1 MLVARHEIAG
11 YAVDQLDK
19 NHDGK
24 GLEAVLRPRQE
35 FCNPEPGTQVNKPTK
50 QGTIT
55 MMMEKFALR
64 SRALLAGAAMSALLV
79 GAAPAFAVT
88 PADTLVEGFAIDDII
103 SMDPGEAF
111 ELSTAEVTGN
121 TYDLLVRLDLS
132 DTSKVKPDLAESWT
146 VSDDG
151 LTYTFKLKPGL
162 KFASGNPITAADVA
176 YSFERAVK
184 LDKSPAF
191 IIDQFGISGDNVTE
205 KAKAI
210 DDTTFQFTVDKAYAP
225 SFVLNCLSATVASVV
240 DAKLVKE
247 HVAAVT
253 PSADY
258 KWDNDFGN
266 AWLKT
271 GYAGSG
277 AYKLR
282 EWRANEA
289 VVMERNDNY
298 HGEKAKLA
306 RVIYRNMKESSAQRL
321 ALEAGDIDVARNLEP
336 NDLDAIAKNADL
348 TTTSAPKGTVY
359 YISLNQKNPNLAKPE
374 VRQAFKYLVDYD
386 ALSSTIL
393 KGIGEIHQSFLPK
406 GDLGAIDAN
415 PFKLDVAKAKEL
427 LAKAGLAD
435 GFSVTMDVRTG
446 QPTTGMAES
455 IQQTLGQA
463 GIKLEIIPGDGKQTL
478 TKYRA
483 RNHDIYIGN
492 WGQDYFDPNSNAQT
506 FASNPDNSDAGKSH
520 TLAWRNSWDI
530 PDLTKETEA
539 ALLEK
544 DAGKRADMYK
554 DLQQKILDTS
564 PFVIIH
570 QQLEVAGLRK
580 NLKGFA
586 LGPSFDSNFVGPVS
600 KE

>member
-1 MLVARHEIAG
+1 MML
-11 YAVDQLDK
+11 
-19 NHDGK
+19 
-24 GLEAVLRPRQE
+24 
-35 FCNPEPGTQVNKPTK
+35 
-50 QGTIT
+50 
-55 MMMEKFALR
+55 EKFAVR
-64 SRALLAGAAMSALLV
+64 SLLAGVAMTALLAT
-79 GAAPAFAVT
+79 PAFAVT

-151 LTYTFKLKPGL
+151 LTYTFKLKPGM

-176 YSFERAVK
+176 YSFERAIK

-191 IIDQFGISGDNVTE
+191 IINQFGISGDNVTE
-205 KAKAI
+205 KAKAV
-210 DDTTFQFTVDKAYAP
+210 DDTTFQFVVDKGYAP

-240 DAKLVKE
+240 DSKLVKE

-277 AYKLR
+277 QYKLR

-289 VVMERNDNY
+289 VVLERNDNY
-298 HGEKAKLA
+298 NGEKAKLA

-386 ALSSTIL
+386 ALSTTIL

-406 GDLGAIDAN
+406 GDLGAIDDN
-415 PFKLDVAKAKEL
+415 PFKLDVAEAKEL

-435 GFSVTMDVRTG
+435 GFKVTMDVRTG

-463 GIKLEIIPGDGKQTL
+463 GIQLEIIPGDGKQTL

-506 FASNPDNSDAGKSH
+506 FASNPDNSDAAKIK
-520 TLAWRNSWDI
+520 TLAWRNAWDI
-530 PDLTKETEA
+530 PDLTKQTEA

-544 DAGKRADMYK
+544 DSAKRADMYK

-586 LGPSFDSNFVGPVS
+586 LGPSFDTNFVGPVS

>member
-1 MLVARHEIAG
+1 MML
-11 YAVDQLDK
+11 
-19 NHDGK
+19 
-24 GLEAVLRPRQE
+24 
-35 FCNPEPGTQVNKPTK
+35 
-50 QGTIT
+50 
-55 MMMEKFALR
+55 EKFALR
-64 SRALLAGAAMSALLV
+64 SLLAGVAMSALL
-79 GAAPAFAVT
+79 AAPAFAVT

-111 ELSTAEVTGN
+111 EFSTAEVTGN

-132 DTSKVKPDLAESWT
+132 DTSKVKGDLAQSWS

-151 LTYTFKLKPGL
+151 LTYTFKLKPGM

-176 YSFERAVK
+176 YSLERAIK

-191 IIDQFGISGDNVTE
+191 IIGQFGISGDNVTE
-205 KAKAI
+205 KAKAV
-210 DDTTFQFTVDKAYAP
+210 DDTTFQFVVDKAYAP

-240 DAKLVKE
+240 DSKLVKE

-277 AYKLR
+277 QFKLR

-289 VVMERNDNY
+289 VVLERNDNY
-298 HGEKAKLA
+298 NGEKAKLA
-306 RVIYRNMKESSAQRL
+306 RVIYRYMKESSAQRL

-406 GDLGAIDAN
+406 GDLGAIDDN

-427 LAKAGLAD
+427 LAKAGLPD
-435 GFSVTMDVRTG
+435 GFKVTMDVRSK
-446 QPTTGMAES
+446 QPETGMAES
-455 IQQTLGQA
+455 IQQTLGQV

-530 PDLTKETEA
+530 PELTKQTEA

-544 DAGKRADMYK
+544 DAAKRADMYK

-586 LGPSFDSNFVGPVS
+586 LGPSFDTNFVGSVS

>member
-1 MLVARHEIAG
+1 MML
-11 YAVDQLDK
+11 
-19 NHDGK
+19 
-24 GLEAVLRPRQE
+24 
-35 FCNPEPGTQVNKPTK
+35 
-50 QGTIT
+50 
-55 MMMEKFALR
+55 EKLALR
-64 SRALLAGAAMSALLV
+64 SRALLAGAALSALLV
-79 GAAPAFAVT
+79 APAFAVT

-132 DTSKVKPDLAESWT
+132 DTSKVKGDLAESWS
-146 VSDDG
+146 VSDNG
-151 LTYTFKLKPGL
+151 LTYTFKLKPGM

-176 YSFERAVK
+176 YSFERAIK

-191 IIDQFGISGDNVTE
+191 IINQFGITGDNVTE
-205 KAKAI
+205 KAKAV
-210 DDTTFQFTVDKAYAP
+210 DDTTFQFVVDKAYAP

-240 DAKLVKE
+240 DSKLVKE

-277 AYKLR
+277 PYKLR

-289 VVMERNDNY
+289 VVLERNDNY
-298 HGEKAKLA
+298 NGEKAKLA

-374 VRQAFKYLVDYD
+374 VRQAFKYLIDYD
-386 ALSSTIL
+386 AMASTIL

-406 GDLGAIDAN
+406 GDLGAIDEN
-415 PFKLDVAKAKEL
+415 PFKLDIAKAKEL
-427 LAKAGLAD
+427 LAKAGLPD
-435 GFSVTMDVRTG
+435 GFKVTMDVRTG

-506 FASNPDNSDAGKSH
+506 FASNPDNSDNAKIK
-520 TLAWRNSWDI
+520 TLAWRNAWDI

-544 DAGKRADMYK
+544 DAAKRADMYK

-580 NLKGFA
+580 NLQGFK
-586 LGPSFDSNFVGPVS
+586 LGPSFDTNFVWAVS
-600 KE
+600 KQ